1 MTAISKN
8 LSDESILQK
17 FKETGE
23 NSFIGMLFKRY
34 AHLVCGLCYKYI
46 PDEQEAEDK
55 MMEIF
60 ELVIKKINNQEI
72 KYFKSWLYMV
82 SKNFLLREL
91 EKKKGLGKVIHF
103 DEEKKSL
110 VESVELLNNTYL
122 NDTVDGEIEIRG
134 NTFSEEKMRSAV
146 NLLSEDQKI
155 CIQLFYYDKLSYQE
169 ISNQTGLD
177 LNMVK
182 SHIQNGK
189 KRLKTIMQLK
199 D

>member
-1 MTAISKN
+1 M
-8 LSDESILQK
+8 
-17 FKETGE
+17 
-23 NSFIGMLFKRY
+23 
-34 AHLVCGLCYKYI
+34 
-46 PDEQEAEDK
+46 
-55 MMEIF
+55 
-60 ELVIKKINNQEI
+60 
-72 KYFKSWLYMV
+72 
-82 SKNFLLREL
+82 
-91 EKKKGLGKVIHF
+91 
-103 DEEKKSL
+103 
-110 VESVELLNNTYL
+110 ELLNNTYL

>member
-72 KYFKSWLYMV
+72 KYFKSWL
-82 SKNFLLREL
+82 
-91 EKKKGLGKVIHF
+91 
-103 DEEKKSL
+103 
-110 VESVELLNNTYL
+110 
-122 NDTVDGEIEIRG
+122 
-134 NTFSEEKMRSAV
+134 
-146 NLLSEDQKI
+146 
-155 CIQLFYYDKLSYQE
+155 
-169 ISNQTGLD
+169 
-177 LNMVK
+177 
-182 SHIQNGK
+182 
-189 KRLKTIMQLK
+189 
-199 D
+199 